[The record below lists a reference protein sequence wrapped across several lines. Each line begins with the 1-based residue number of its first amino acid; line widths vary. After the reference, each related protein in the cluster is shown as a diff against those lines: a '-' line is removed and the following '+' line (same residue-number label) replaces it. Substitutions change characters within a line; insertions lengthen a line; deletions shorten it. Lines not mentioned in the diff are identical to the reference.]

1 MKKLLALLLALLM
14 VTVGLVSCKKD
25 DDGTEGSDTTAG
37 GAANNEDISKRYYI
51 VSDGESDFVLVYPK
65 KAGDNVVQA
74 ALEIKSLL
82 KMKTGVD
89 MKVSDD
95 ESVAADSA
103 AKEILIGSTNRSESD
118 IKAELAGYKDYIVK
132 LTGNKLVI
140 AGGCDE
146 ATIDAISYFRKM
158 VIEKIDSKELKAGNA
173 YVANDLL
180 FTYHYPYSMENLTL
194 LGTSVKDYK
203 IVVGADCSFTE
214 YRMALRFMYSIMQMT
229 GRAMDIVKDDTEAS
243 AHEIRIGKTNRTA
256 ASAERGEY
264 VINVNDGSLEFISG
278 SLFGYEALYDY
289 VWSSM
294 LAPLRQAVDNG
305 VFARTDF
312 TTKLENGTLNAFE
325 RNEEDFRIMFH
336 NIWGYDSAQNAI
348 STNAQRNQMLTALY
362 AEYNPDILC
371 LQEVNPVMR
380 DASAYPIAA
389 GLEKIGYAV
398 ADVGKI
404 GIYDT
409 VNPILYRTDKLRLVK
424 CGYDVID
431 GFTDGN
437 VNTWAVFETLDGEGK
452 VGVVNVHYTK
462 AGDDKNFALRNSQ
475 AAKTIERATAMATEY
490 ECSVMVGGDMNCNVS
505 ASPFK
510 NLLNAGFSDV
520 QDIAVSSENY
530 NTNFGYPTYN
540 SYLDLYEKAS
550 VTLSVQYDEKAIDH
564 VLLKGNAILCKT
576 FDIVTDNFALCASDH
591 APLLIDFSIKT
602 ASIQDPIG
610 EYTPNY

>member
-1 MKKLLALLLALLM
+1 MKKILALLLALLM
-14 VTVGLVSCKKD
+14 VTIGLASCKKKED
-25 DDGTEGSDTTAG
+25 PDSTDTTTG
-37 GAANNEDISKRYYI
+37 GAEESEDVSKRYYI
-51 VSDGESDFVLVYPK
+51 VSGGESDFVLVYPK
-65 KAGDNVVQA
+65 KAGDSVVQG
-74 ALEIKSLL
+74 ALEIKGLL

-89 MKVSDD
+89 MKVVDD
-95 ESVAADSA
+95 ESVAADSG
-103 AKEILIGSTNRSESD
+103 AKEILIGETNRPESD
-118 IKAELAGYKDYIVK
+118 VKAELAGYNDYIVK

-146 ATIDAISYFRKM
+146 ATVSAVSYFRKM
-158 VIEKIDSKELKAGNA
+158 VIEKISSKELQAGNA
-173 YVANDLL
+173 YVQNDLL
-180 FTYHYPYSMENLTL
+180 FNYHYPYSMENMTL
-194 LGTSVKDYK
+194 LGTPVKDYK
-203 IVVGADCSFTE
+203 IVVGADCSFVE
-214 YRMALRFMYSIMQMT
+214 YRAALRFMYSIMKMT
-229 GRAMDIVKDDTEAS
+229 GRAMDIVEDDTEAS
-243 AHEIRIGKTNRTA
+243 AHEIRIGKTNRTTAVA
-256 ASAERGEY
+256 AREEY
-264 VINVNDGSLEFISG
+264 VINVNEGSLEFISG

-289 VWSSM
+289 IWSSM
-294 LAPLRQAVDNG
+294 LAPLRETIDNG
-305 VFARTDF
+305 EFRRANF
-312 TTKLENGTLNAFE
+312 TGELANGTLNAFE

-540 SYLDLYEKAS
+540 RYLDLYEKAS

-591 APLLIDFSIKT
+591 APLLVDFSLKT
-602 ASIQDPIG
+602 ASTRDPIG

>member
-1 MKKLLALLLALLM
+1 MKKILALLLALLM
-14 VTVGLVSCKKD
+14 VTIGLASCKKKED
-25 DDGTEGSDTTAG
+25 SESTDTTTG
-37 GAANNEDISKRYYI
+37 GAEESEDVSKRYYI
-51 VSDGESDFVLVYPK
+51 VSGGESDFVLVYPK
-65 KAGDNVVQA
+65 KAGDSVVQG
-74 ALEIKSLL
+74 ALEIKGLL

-89 MKVSDD
+89 MKVVDD
-95 ESVAADSA
+95 ESVAADSG
-103 AKEILIGSTNRSESD
+103 AKEILIGETNRPESD
-118 IKAELAGYKDYIVK
+118 VKAELAGYNDYIVK

-146 ATIDAISYFRKM
+146 ATVSAVSYFRKM
-158 VIEKIDSKELKAGNA
+158 VIEKISSKELQAGNA
-173 YVANDLL
+173 YVQNDLL
-180 FTYHYPYSMENLTL
+180 FNYHYPYSMENMTL
-194 LGTSVKDYK
+194 LGTPVKDYK
-203 IVVGADCSFTE
+203 IVVGADCSFVE
-214 YRMALRFMYSIMQMT
+214 YRTALRFMYSIMKMT
-229 GRAMDIVKDDTEAS
+229 GRAMDIVEDDTEAS
-243 AHEIRIGKTNRTA
+243 AHEIRIGKTNRTTAVA
-256 ASAERGEY
+256 AREEY
-264 VINVNDGSLEFISG
+264 VINVNEGSLEFISG

-289 VWSSM
+289 IWSSM
-294 LAPLRQAVDNG
+294 LAPLRETVDNG
-305 VFARTDF
+305 EFRRTNF
-312 TTKLENGTLNAFE
+312 TVELANGTLNAFE

-371 LQEVNPVMR
+371 LQEVTAVMR
-380 DASAYPIAA
+380 DPSNFPIAA
-389 GLEKIGYAV
+389 GLEKLGYAV

-404 GIYDT
+404 GTYDT
-409 VNPILYRTDKLRLVK
+409 VNPILYRTDKFRLVS

-437 VNTWAVFETLDGEGK
+437 VNTWAVFETLDGSGK

-462 AGDDKNFALRNSQ
+462 NGADKDFALRNSQ

-540 SYLDLYEKAS
+540 NYMGLYEKSS

>member
-1 MKKLLALLLALLM
+1 MKKILALLLALLM
-14 VTVGLVSCKKD
+14 VTIGLASCKKKED
-25 DDGTEGSDTTAG
+25 PESTDTTTG
-37 GAANNEDISKRYYI
+37 GAEESEDVSKRYYI
-51 VSDGESDFVLVYPK
+51 VSGGESDFVLVYPK
-65 KAGDNVVQA
+65 KAGDSVVQG
-74 ALEIKSLL
+74 ALEIKGLL

-89 MKVSDD
+89 MKVVDD
-95 ESVAADSA
+95 ESVAADSG
-103 AKEILIGSTNRSESD
+103 AKEILIGETNRPESD
-118 IKAELAGYKDYIVK
+118 VKAELAGYNDYIVK
-132 LTGNKLVI
+132 LTRNKLVI

-146 ATIDAISYFRKM
+146 ATVSAVSYFRKM
-158 VIEKIDSKELKAGNA
+158 VIEKISSKELQAGNA
-173 YVANDLL
+173 YVQNDLL
-180 FTYHYPYSMENLTL
+180 FNYHYPYSMENMTL
-194 LGTSVKDYK
+194 LGTPVKDYK
-203 IVVGADCSFTE
+203 IVVGADCSFVE
-214 YRMALRFMYSIMQMT
+214 YRTALRFMYSIMKMT
-229 GRAMDIVKDDTEAS
+229 GRAMDIVEDDTEAS
-243 AHEIRIGKTNRTA
+243 AHEIRIGKTNRTTAVA
-256 ASAERGEY
+256 AREEY
-264 VINVNDGSLEFISG
+264 VINVNEGSLEFISG

-289 VWSSM
+289 IWSSM
-294 LAPLRQAVDNG
+294 LAPLRETVDNG
-305 VFARTDF
+305 EFRRTNF
-312 TTKLENGTLNAFE
+312 TVELANGTLNAFE

-404 GIYDT
+404 GTYDT
-409 VNPILYRTDKLRLVK
+409 VNPILYRTDKLRLVS

-462 AGDDKNFALRNSQ
+462 AGDDKDFALRNSQ

-591 APLLIDFSIKT
+591 APLLVDFSLKT
-602 ASIQDPIG
+602 ASTRDPIG

>member
-1 MKKLLALLLALLM
+1 MKKILALLLALLM
-14 VTVGLVSCKKD
+14 VTIGLASCKKKED
-25 DDGTEGSDTTAG
+25 SESTDTTTG
-37 GAANNEDISKRYYI
+37 GAEESEDVSKRYYI
-51 VSDGESDFVLVYPK
+51 VSGGESDFVLVYPK
-65 KAGDNVVQA
+65 KAGDSVVQG
-74 ALEIKSLL
+74 ALEIKGLL

-89 MKVSDD
+89 MKVVDD
-95 ESVAADSA
+95 ESVAADSG
-103 AKEILIGSTNRSESD
+103 AKEILIGETNRPESD
-118 IKAELAGYKDYIVK
+118 VKAELAGYNDYIVK

-146 ATIDAISYFRKM
+146 ATVSAVSYFRKM
-158 VIEKIDSKELKAGNA
+158 VIEKISGKELQAGNA
-173 YVANDLL
+173 YVQNDLL
-180 FTYHYPYSMENLTL
+180 FNYHYPYSMENMTL
-194 LGTSVKDYK
+194 LGTPVKDYK
-203 IVVGADCSFTE
+203 IVVGADCSFVE
-214 YRMALRFMYSIMQMT
+214 YRTALRFMYSIMKMT
-229 GRAMDIVKDDTEAS
+229 GRAMDIVEDDTEAS
-243 AHEIRIGKTNRTA
+243 AHEIRIGKTNRTTAVA
-256 ASAERGEY
+256 AREEY
-264 VINVNDGSLEFISG
+264 VINVNEGSLEFISG

-289 VWSSM
+289 IWSSM
-294 LAPLRQAVDNG
+294 LAPLRETVDNG
-305 VFARTDF
+305 EFRRTNF
-312 TTKLENGTLNAFE
+312 TVELANGTLNAFE

-371 LQEVNPVMR
+371 LQEVTAVMR

-404 GIYDT
+404 GTYDT
-409 VNPILYRTDKLRLVK
+409 VNPILYRTDKLRLVS

-462 AGDDKNFALRNSQ
+462 AGDDKDFALRNSQ

-540 SYLDLYEKAS
+540 NYMGLYEKSS

>member
-1 MKKLLALLLALLM
+1 MKKILALLLALLM
-14 VTVGLVSCKKD
+14 VTIGLASCKKKED
-25 DDGTEGSDTTAG
+25 PESTDTTTG
-37 GAANNEDISKRYYI
+37 GAEKSEDVSKRYYI
-51 VSDGESDFVLVYPK
+51 VSGGESDFVLVYPK
-65 KAGDNVVQA
+65 KAGDSVVQG
-74 ALEIKSLL
+74 ALEIKGLL

-89 MKVSDD
+89 MKVVDD
-95 ESVAADSA
+95 ESVAADSG
-103 AKEILIGSTNRSESD
+103 AKEILIGETNRPESD
-118 IKAELAGYKDYIVK
+118 VKAELAGYNDYIVK

-146 ATIDAISYFRKM
+146 ATVSAVSYFRKM
-158 VIEKIDSKELKAGNA
+158 VIEKISSKELQAGNA
-173 YVANDLL
+173 YVQNDLL
-180 FTYHYPYSMENLTL
+180 FNYHYPYSMENMTL
-194 LGTSVKDYK
+194 LGTPVKDYK
-203 IVVGADCSFTE
+203 IVVGADCSFVE
-214 YRMALRFMYSIMQMT
+214 YRTALRFMYSIMKMT
-229 GRAMDIVKDDTEAS
+229 GRAMDIVEDDTEAS
-243 AHEIRIGKTNRTA
+243 AHEIRIGKTNRTTAVA
-256 ASAERGEY
+256 AREEY
-264 VINVNDGSLEFISG
+264 VINVNEGSLEFISG

-289 VWSSM
+289 IWSSM
-294 LAPLRQAVDNG
+294 LAPLRETVDNG
-305 VFARTDF
+305 EFRRTNF
-312 TTKLENGTLNAFE
+312 TVELANGTLNAFE

-404 GIYDT
+404 GTYDT
-409 VNPILYRTDKLRLVK
+409 VNPILYRTDKLRLVS

-462 AGDDKNFALRNSQ
+462 AGDDKDFALRNSQ

>member
-1 MKKLLALLLALLM
+1 MKKILALLLALLM
-14 VTVGLVSCKKD
+14 VTIGLASCKKKED
-25 DDGTEGSDTTAG
+25 PESTDTTTG
-37 GAANNEDISKRYYI
+37 GAEESEDVSKRYYI
-51 VSDGESDFVLVYPK
+51 VSGGESDFVLVYPK
-65 KAGDNVVQA
+65 KAGDSVVQG
-74 ALEIKSLL
+74 ALEIKGLL

-89 MKVSDD
+89 MKVVDD
-95 ESVAADSA
+95 ESVAADSG
-103 AKEILIGSTNRSESD
+103 AKEILIGETNRPESD
-118 IKAELAGYKDYIVK
+118 VKAELAGYNDYIVK

-146 ATIDAISYFRKM
+146 ATVSAVSYFRKM
-158 VIEKIDSKELKAGNA
+158 VIEKISSKELQAGNA
-173 YVANDLL
+173 YVQNDLL
-180 FTYHYPYSMENLTL
+180 FNYHYPYSMENMTL
-194 LGTSVKDYK
+194 LGTPVKDYK
-203 IVVGADCSFTE
+203 IVVGADCSFVE
-214 YRMALRFMYSIMQMT
+214 YRTALRFMYSIMKMT
-229 GRAMDIVKDDTEAS
+229 GRAMDIVEDDTEAS
-243 AHEIRIGKTNRTA
+243 AHEIRIGKTNRTTAVA
-256 ASAERGEY
+256 AREEY
-264 VINVNDGSLEFISG
+264 VINVNEGSLEFISG

-289 VWSSM
+289 IWSSM
-294 LAPLRQAVDNG
+294 LAPLRETVDNG
-305 VFARTDF
+305 EFRRTNF
-312 TTKLENGTLNAFE
+312 TVELANGTLNAFE

-404 GIYDT
+404 GTYDT
-409 VNPILYRTDKLRLVK
+409 VNPILYRTDKLRLVS

-462 AGDDKNFALRNSQ
+462 AGDDKDFALRNSQ

-591 APLLIDFSIKT
+591 APLLVDFSLKT
-602 ASIQDPIG
+602 ASTRDPIG

>member
-1 MKKLLALLLALLM
+1 MKKILALLLALLM
-14 VTVGLVSCKKD
+14 VTIGLASCKKKED
-25 DDGTEGSDTTAG
+25 PESTDTTTG
-37 GAANNEDISKRYYI
+37 GAEESEDVSKRYYI
-51 VSDGESDFVLVYPK
+51 VSGGESDFVLVYPK
-65 KAGDNVVQA
+65 KAGDSVVQG
-74 ALEIKSLL
+74 ALEIKGLL

-89 MKVSDD
+89 MKVVDD
-95 ESVAADSA
+95 ESVAADSG
-103 AKEILIGSTNRSESD
+103 AKEILIGETNRPESD
-118 IKAELAGYKDYIVK
+118 VKAELAGYNDYIVK
-132 LTGNKLVI
+132 LTRNKLVI

-146 ATIDAISYFRKM
+146 ATVSAGSYFRKM
-158 VIEKIDSKELKAGNA
+158 VIEKISSKELQAGNA
-173 YVANDLL
+173 YVQNDLL
-180 FTYHYPYSMENLTL
+180 FNYHYPYSMENMTL
-194 LGTSVKDYK
+194 LGTPVKDYK
-203 IVVGADCSFTE
+203 IVVGADCSFVE
-214 YRMALRFMYSIMQMT
+214 YRTALRFMYSIMKMT
-229 GRAMDIVKDDTEAS
+229 GRAMDIVEDDTEAS
-243 AHEIRIGKTNRTA
+243 AHEIRIGKTSRTTAVA
-256 ASAERGEY
+256 AREEY
-264 VINVNDGSLEFISG
+264 VINVNEGSLEFISG

-289 VWSSM
+289 IWSSM
-294 LAPLRQAVDNG
+294 LAPLRETVDNG
-305 VFARTDF
+305 EFRRTNF
-312 TTKLENGTLNAFE
+312 TVELANGTLNAFE

-404 GIYDT
+404 GTYDT
-409 VNPILYRTDKLRLVK
+409 VNPILYRTDKLRLVS

-462 AGDDKNFALRNSQ
+462 AGDDKDFALRNSQ

-591 APLLIDFSIKT
+591 APLLVDFSLKT
-602 ASIQDPIG
+602 ASTRDPIG

>member
-1 MKKLLALLLALLM
+1 M
-14 VTVGLVSCKKD
+14 VTIGLASCKKKED
-25 DDGTEGSDTTAG
+25 PESTDTTTG
-37 GAANNEDISKRYYI
+37 GAEESEDVSKRYYI
-51 VSDGESDFVLVYPK
+51 VSGGESDFVLVYPK
-65 KAGDNVVQA
+65 KAGDSVVQG
-74 ALEIKSLL
+74 ALEIKGLL

-89 MKVSDD
+89 MKVVDD
-95 ESVAADSA
+95 ESVAADSG
-103 AKEILIGSTNRSESD
+103 AKEILIGETNRPESD
-118 IKAELAGYKDYIVK
+118 VKAELAGYNDYIVK

-146 ATIDAISYFRKM
+146 ATVSAVSYFRKM
-158 VIEKIDSKELKAGNA
+158 VIEKISSKELQAGNA
-173 YVANDLL
+173 YVQNDLL
-180 FTYHYPYSMENLTL
+180 FSYHYPYSMENMTL
-194 LGTSVKDYK
+194 LGTPVKDYK
-203 IVVGADCSFTE
+203 IVVGADCSFVE
-214 YRMALRFMYSIMQMT
+214 YRAALRFMYSIMKMT
-229 GRAMDIVKDDTEAS
+229 GRAMDIVEDDTEAS
-243 AHEIRIGKTNRTA
+243 DHEIRIGKTNRTTAVA
-256 ASAERGEY
+256 AREEY
-264 VINVNDGSLEFISG
+264 VINVNEGSLEFISG

-289 VWSSM
+289 IWSSM
-294 LAPLRQAVDNG
+294 LAPLRETIDNG
-305 VFARTDF
+305 EFRRTNF
-312 TTKLENGTLNAFE
+312 TGELANGTLNAFE

-380 DASAYPIAA
+380 DASASPIAA

-404 GIYDT
+404 GTYDT
-409 VNPILYRTDKLRLVK
+409 VNPILYRTDKLRLVS

-462 AGDDKNFALRNSQ
+462 AGDDKDFALRNSQ

-510 NLLNAGFSDV
+510 NLLSAGFSDV

-550 VTLSVQYDEKAIDH
+550 ITLSVQYDEKAIDH

-591 APLLIDFSIKT
+591 APLLVDFSLKT
-602 ASIQDPIG
+602 ASTRDPIG
-610 EYTPNY
+610 DYTPNY

>member
-1 MKKLLALLLALLM
+1 MKKILALLLALLM
-14 VTVGLVSCKKD
+14 VTIGLASCKKKED
-25 DDGTEGSDTTAG
+25 PESTDTTTG
-37 GAANNEDISKRYYI
+37 GAEESEDVSKRYYI
-51 VSDGESDFVLVYPK
+51 VSGGESDFVLVYPK
-65 KAGDNVVQA
+65 KAGDSVVQG
-74 ALEIKSLL
+74 ALEIKGLL

-89 MKVSDD
+89 MKVVDD
-95 ESVAADSA
+95 ESVAADSG
-103 AKEILIGSTNRSESD
+103 AKEILIGETNRPESD
-118 IKAELAGYKDYIVK
+118 VKAELAGYNDYIVK
-132 LTGNKLVI
+132 LTRNKLVI

-146 ATIDAISYFRKM
+146 ATVSAVSYFRKM
-158 VIEKIDSKELKAGNA
+158 VIEKISSKELQAGNA
-173 YVANDLL
+173 YVQNDLL
-180 FTYHYPYSMENLTL
+180 FNYHYPYSMENMTL
-194 LGTSVKDYK
+194 LGTPVKDYK
-203 IVVGADCSFTE
+203 IVVGADCSFVE
-214 YRMALRFMYSIMQMT
+214 YRTALRFMYSIMKMT
-229 GRAMDIVKDDTEAS
+229 GRAMDIVEDDTEAS
-243 AHEIRIGKTNRTA
+243 AHEIRIGKTSRTTAVA
-256 ASAERGEY
+256 AREEY
-264 VINVNDGSLEFISG
+264 VINVNEGSLEFISG

-289 VWSSM
+289 IWSSM
-294 LAPLRQAVDNG
+294 LAPLRETVDNG
-305 VFARTDF
+305 EFRRTNF
-312 TTKLENGTLNAFE
+312 TVELANGTLNAFE

-404 GIYDT
+404 GTYDT
-409 VNPILYRTDKLRLVK
+409 VNPILYRTDKLRLVS

-462 AGDDKNFALRNSQ
+462 AGDDKDFALRNSQ

-564 VLLKGNAILCKT
+564 VLLKGNEILCKT

-591 APLLIDFSIKT
+591 APLLVDFSLKT
-602 ASIQDPIG
+602 ASTRDPIG

>member
-1 MKKLLALLLALLM
+1 MKKILALLLALLM
-14 VTVGLVSCKKD
+14 VTIGLASCKKKED
-25 DDGTEGSDTTAG
+25 SESTDTTTG
-37 GAANNEDISKRYYI
+37 GAEESEDVSKRYYI
-51 VSDGESDFVLVYPK
+51 VSGGESDFVLVYPK
-65 KAGDNVVQA
+65 KAGDSVVQG
-74 ALEIKSLL
+74 ALEIKGLL

-89 MKVSDD
+89 MKVVDD
-95 ESVAADSA
+95 ESVAADSG
-103 AKEILIGSTNRSESD
+103 AKEILIGETNRPESD
-118 IKAELAGYKDYIVK
+118 VKAELAGYNDYIVK

-146 ATIDAISYFRKM
+146 ATVSAVSYFRKM
-158 VIEKIDSKELKAGNA
+158 VIEKISSKELQAGNA
-173 YVANDLL
+173 YVQNDLL
-180 FTYHYPYSMENLTL
+180 FNYHYPYSMENMTL
-194 LGTSVKDYK
+194 LGTPVKDYK
-203 IVVGADCSFTE
+203 IVVGADCSFVE
-214 YRMALRFMYSIMQMT
+214 YRTALRFMYSIMKMT
-229 GRAMDIVKDDTEAS
+229 GRAMDIVEDDTEAS
-243 AHEIRIGKTNRTA
+243 AHEIRIGKTNRTTAVA
-256 ASAERGEY
+256 AREEY
-264 VINVNDGSLEFISG
+264 VINVNEGSLEFISG

-289 VWSSM
+289 IWSSM
-294 LAPLRQAVDNG
+294 LAPLRETVDNG
-305 VFARTDF
+305 EFRRTNF
-312 TTKLENGTLNAFE
+312 TVELANGTLNAFE

-380 DASAYPIAA
+380 DASAYPIAT

-404 GIYDT
+404 GTYDT
-409 VNPILYRTDKLRLVK
+409 VNPILYRTDKLRLVS

-462 AGDDKNFALRNSQ
+462 AGDDKDFALRNSQ

-591 APLLIDFSIKT
+591 APLLVDFSLKT
-602 ASIQDPIG
+602 ASTRDPIG

>member
-1 MKKLLALLLALLM
+1 MKKILALLLALLM
-14 VTVGLVSCKKD
+14 VTIGLASCKKKED
-25 DDGTEGSDTTAG
+25 PESTDTTTG
-37 GAANNEDISKRYYI
+37 GAEESEDVSKRYYI
-51 VSDGESDFVLVYPK
+51 VSGGESDFVLVYPK
-65 KAGDNVVQA
+65 KAGDSVVQG
-74 ALEIKSLL
+74 ALEIKGLL

-89 MKVSDD
+89 MKVVDD
-95 ESVAADSA
+95 ESVAADSG
-103 AKEILIGSTNRSESD
+103 AKEILIGETNRPESD
-118 IKAELAGYKDYIVK
+118 VKAELAGYNDYIVK
-132 LTGNKLVI
+132 LTRNKLVI

-146 ATIDAISYFRKM
+146 ATVSAVSYFRKM
-158 VIEKIDSKELKAGNA
+158 VIEKISSKELQAGNA
-173 YVANDLL
+173 YVQNDLL
-180 FTYHYPYSMENLTL
+180 FNYHYPYSMENMTL
-194 LGTSVKDYK
+194 LGTPVKDYK
-203 IVVGADCSFTE
+203 IVVGADCSFVE
-214 YRMALRFMYSIMQMT
+214 YRTALRFMYSIMKMT
-229 GRAMDIVKDDTEAS
+229 GRAMDIVEDDTEAS
-243 AHEIRIGKTNRTA
+243 AHEIRIGKTSRTTAVA
-256 ASAERGEY
+256 AREEY
-264 VINVNDGSLEFISG
+264 VINVNEGSLEFISG

-289 VWSSM
+289 IWSSM
-294 LAPLRQAVDNG
+294 LAPLRETVDNG
-305 VFARTDF
+305 EFRRTNF
-312 TTKLENGTLNAFE
+312 TVELANGTLNAFE

-404 GIYDT
+404 GTYDT
-409 VNPILYRTDKLRLVK
+409 VNPILYRTDKLRLVS

-462 AGDDKNFALRNSQ
+462 AGDDKDFALRNSQ

-591 APLLIDFSIKT
+591 APLLVDFSLKT
-602 ASIQDPIG
+602 ASTRDPIG

>member
-1 MKKLLALLLALLM
+1 MKKILALLLALLM
-14 VTVGLVSCKKD
+14 VTIGLASCKKKED
-25 DDGTEGSDTTAG
+25 SESTDTTTG
-37 GAANNEDISKRYYI
+37 GAEESEDVSKRYYI
-51 VSDGESDFVLVYPK
+51 VSGGESDFVLVYPK
-65 KAGDNVVQA
+65 KAGDSVVQG
-74 ALEIKSLL
+74 ALEIKGLL

-89 MKVSDD
+89 MKVVDD
-95 ESVAADSA
+95 ESVAADSG
-103 AKEILIGSTNRSESD
+103 AKEILIGETNRPESD
-118 IKAELAGYKDYIVK
+118 VKAELAGYNDYIVK

-146 ATIDAISYFRKM
+146 ATVSAVSYFRKM
-158 VIEKIDSKELKAGNA
+158 VIEKISSKELQAGNA
-173 YVANDLL
+173 YVQNDLL
-180 FTYHYPYSMENLTL
+180 FNYHYPYSMENMTL
-194 LGTSVKDYK
+194 LGTPVKDYK
-203 IVVGADCSFTE
+203 IVVGADCSFVE
-214 YRMALRFMYSIMQMT
+214 YRTALRFMYSIMKMT
-229 GRAMDIVKDDTEAS
+229 GRAMDIVEDDTEAS
-243 AHEIRIGKTNRTA
+243 AHEIRIGKTNRTTAVA
-256 ASAERGEY
+256 AREEY
-264 VINVNDGSLEFISG
+264 VINVNEGSLEFISG

-289 VWSSM
+289 IWSSM
-294 LAPLRQAVDNG
+294 LAPLRETVDNG
-305 VFARTDF
+305 EFRRTNF
-312 TTKLENGTLNAFE
+312 TVELANGTLNAFE

-404 GIYDT
+404 GTYDT
-409 VNPILYRTDKLRLVK
+409 VNPILYRTDKLRLVS

-462 AGDDKNFALRNSQ
+462 AGDDKDFALRNSQ

-591 APLLIDFSIKT
+591 APLLVDFSLKT
-602 ASIQDPIG
+602 ASTRDPIG

>member
-1 MKKLLALLLALLM
+1 MKKILALLLALLM
-14 VTVGLVSCKKD
+14 VTIGLASCKKKED
-25 DDGTEGSDTTAG
+25 PESTDTTTG
-37 GAANNEDISKRYYI
+37 GAEESEDVSKRYYI
-51 VSDGESDFVLVYPK
+51 VSGGESDFVLVYPK
-65 KAGDNVVQA
+65 KAGDSVVQG
-74 ALEIKSLL
+74 ALEIKGLL

-89 MKVSDD
+89 MKVVDD
-95 ESVAADSA
+95 ESVAADSG
-103 AKEILIGSTNRSESD
+103 AKEILIGETNRPESD
-118 IKAELAGYKDYIVK
+118 VKAELAGYNDYIVK

-146 ATIDAISYFRKM
+146 ATVSAVSYFRKM
-158 VIEKIDSKELKAGNA
+158 VIEKISSKELQAGNA
-173 YVANDLL
+173 YVQNDLL
-180 FTYHYPYSMENLTL
+180 FNYHYPYSMENLTL

-243 AHEIRIGKTNRTA
+243 AHEIRIGKSNRTA
-256 ASAERGEY
+256 ASAEREEY

-325 RNEEDFRIMFH
+325 RNADDFRIMYH
-336 NIWGYDSAQNAI
+336 NIWGLDDALTAVT
-348 STNAQRNQMLTALY
+348 TNAQRNQMLTALY

-371 LQEVNPVMR
+371 LQEVTAVMR
-380 DASAYPIAA
+380 DPSNFPIAA
-389 GLEKIGYAV
+389 GLEKLGYAV

-404 GIYDT
+404 GTYDT
-409 VNPILYRTDKLRLVK
+409 VNPILYRTDKFRLVS

-437 VNTWAVFETLDGEGK
+437 VNTWAVFETLDGSGK

-462 AGDDKNFALRNSQ
+462 NGADKDFALRNSQ

-540 SYLDLYEKAS
+540 NYMGLYEKSS

>member
-1 MKKLLALLLALLM
+1 MKKILALLLALLM
-14 VTVGLVSCKKD
+14 VTIGLASCKKKED
-25 DDGTEGSDTTAG
+25 SESTDTTTG
-37 GAANNEDISKRYYI
+37 GAEESEDVSKRYYI
-51 VSDGESDFVLVYPK
+51 VSGGESDFVLVYPK
-65 KAGDNVVQA
+65 KAGDSVVQG
-74 ALEIKSLL
+74 ALEIKGLL

-89 MKVSDD
+89 MKVVDD
-95 ESVAADSA
+95 ESVAADSG
-103 AKEILIGSTNRSESD
+103 AKEILIGETNRPESD
-118 IKAELAGYKDYIVK
+118 VKAELAGYNDYIVK

-146 ATIDAISYFRKM
+146 ATVSAVSYFRKM
-158 VIEKIDSKELKAGNA
+158 VIEKISSKELQAGNA
-173 YVANDLL
+173 YVQNDLL
-180 FTYHYPYSMENLTL
+180 FNYHYPYSMENMTL
-194 LGTSVKDYK
+194 LGTPVKDYK
-203 IVVGADCSFTE
+203 IVVGADCSFVE
-214 YRMALRFMYSIMQMT
+214 YRAALRFMYSIMKMT
-229 GRAMDIVKDDTEAS
+229 GRAMDIVEDDTEAS
-243 AHEIRIGKTNRTA
+243 AHEIRIGKTNRTTAVA
-256 ASAERGEY
+256 AREEY
-264 VINVNDGSLEFISG
+264 VINVNEGSLEFISG

-289 VWSSM
+289 IWSSM
-294 LAPLRQAVDNG
+294 LAPLRETVDNG
-305 VFARTDF
+305 EFRRTNF
-312 TTKLENGTLNAFE
+312 TVELANGTLNAFE

-404 GIYDT
+404 GTYDT
-409 VNPILYRTDKLRLVK
+409 VNPILYRTDKLRLVS

-462 AGDDKNFALRNSQ
+462 AGDDKDFALRNSQ

-591 APLLIDFSIKT
+591 APLLVDFSLKT
-602 ASIQDPIG
+602 ASTRDPIG

>member
-1 MKKLLALLLALLM
+1 MKKILALLLALLM
-14 VTVGLVSCKKD
+14 VTIGLASCKKKED
-25 DDGTEGSDTTAG
+25 SESTDTTTG
-37 GAANNEDISKRYYI
+37 GAEESEDVSKRYYI
-51 VSDGESDFVLVYPK
+51 VSGGESDFVLVYPK
-65 KAGDNVVQA
+65 KAGDSVVQG
-74 ALEIKSLL
+74 ALEIKGLL

-89 MKVSDD
+89 MKVVDD
-95 ESVAADSA
+95 ESVAADSG
-103 AKEILIGSTNRSESD
+103 AKEILIGETNRPESD
-118 IKAELAGYKDYIVK
+118 VKAELAGYNDYIVK

-146 ATIDAISYFRKM
+146 ATVSAVSYFRKM
-158 VIEKIDSKELKAGNA
+158 VIEKISSKELQAGNA
-173 YVANDLL
+173 YVQNDLL
-180 FTYHYPYSMENLTL
+180 FNYHYPYSMENMTL
-194 LGTSVKDYK
+194 LGTPVKDYK
-203 IVVGADCSFTE
+203 IVVGADCSFVE
-214 YRMALRFMYSIMQMT
+214 YRTALRFMYSIMKMT
-229 GRAMDIVKDDTEAS
+229 GRAMDIVEDDTEAS
-243 AHEIRIGKTNRTA
+243 AHEIRIGKTNRTTAVA
-256 ASAERGEY
+256 AREEY
-264 VINVNDGSLEFISG
+264 VINVNEGSLEFISG

-289 VWSSM
+289 IWSSM
-294 LAPLRQAVDNG
+294 LAPLRETVDNG
-305 VFARTDF
+305 EFRRTNF
-312 TTKLENGTLNAFE
+312 TVELANGTLNAFE

-404 GIYDT
+404 GTYDT
-409 VNPILYRTDKLRLVK
+409 VNPILYRTDKLRLVS

-462 AGDDKNFALRNSQ
+462 AGDDKDFALRNSQ

>member
-1 MKKLLALLLALLM
+1 MKKILALLLALLM
-14 VTVGLVSCKKD
+14 VTIGLASCKKKED
-25 DDGTEGSDTTAG
+25 PESTDTTTG
-37 GAANNEDISKRYYI
+37 GAEESEDVSKRYYI
-51 VSDGESDFVLVYPK
+51 VSGGESDFVLVYPK
-65 KAGDNVVQA
+65 KAGDSVVQG
-74 ALEIKSLL
+74 ALEIKGLL

-89 MKVSDD
+89 MKVVDD
-95 ESVAADSA
+95 ESVAADSG
-103 AKEILIGSTNRSESD
+103 AKEILIGETNRPESD
-118 IKAELAGYKDYIVK
+118 VKAELAGYNDYIVK

-146 ATIDAISYFRKM
+146 ATVSAVSYFRKM
-158 VIEKIDSKELKAGNA
+158 VIEKISSKELQAGNA
-173 YVANDLL
+173 YVQNDLL
-180 FTYHYPYSMENLTL
+180 FNYHYPYSMENMTL

-203 IVVGADCSFTE
+203 IVVGADCSFVE
-214 YRMALRFMYSIMQMT
+214 YRTALRFMYSIMKMT
-229 GRAMDIVKDDTEAS
+229 GRAMDIVEDDTEAS
-243 AHEIRIGKTNRTA
+243 AHEIRIGKTNRTTAVA
-256 ASAERGEY
+256 AREEY
-264 VINVNDGSLEFISG
+264 VINVNEGSLEFISG

-289 VWSSM
+289 IWSSM
-294 LAPLRQAVDNG
+294 LAPLRETVDNG
-305 VFARTDF
+305 EFRRTNF
-312 TTKLENGTLNAFE
+312 TVELANGTLNAFE

-404 GIYDT
+404 GTYDT
-409 VNPILYRTDKLRLVK
+409 VNPILYRTDKLRLVS

-462 AGDDKNFALRNSQ
+462 AGDDKDFALRNSQ

-591 APLLIDFSIKT
+591 APLLVDFSLKT
-602 ASIQDPIG
+602 ASTRDPIG

>member
-14 VTVGLVSCKKD
+14 VTIGLASCKKKED
-25 DDGTEGSDTTAG
+25 TESTDTTTG
-37 GAANNEDISKRYYI
+37 GAEESEDVSKRYYI

-65 KAGDNVVQA
+65 KAGDDGVQA

-256 ASAERGEY
+256 ASAAREEY
-264 VINVNDGSLEFISG
+264 VINVNDGSLEFVSG

-325 RNEEDFRIMFH
+325 RNADDFRIMYH
-336 NIWGYDSAQNAI
+336 NIWGLDDALTAVT
-348 STNAQRNQMLTALY
+348 TNAQRNQMLTALY

-371 LQEVNPVMR
+371 LQEVTAVMR
-380 DASAYPIAA
+380 DPSNFPIAA
-389 GLEKIGYAV
+389 GLEKLGYAV

-404 GIYDT
+404 GTYDT
-409 VNPILYRTDKLRLVK
+409 VNPILYRTDKFRLVS

-437 VNTWAVFETLDGEGK
+437 VNTWAVFETLDGSGK

-462 AGDDKNFALRNSQ
+462 NGADKDFALRNSQ
-475 AAKTIERATAMATEY
+475 AAKTIERATTMATTY
-490 ECSVMVGGDMNCNVS
+490 ECSVMVGGDMNCNIA

-510 NLLNAGFSDV
+510 RLLDAGFSDV
-520 QDIAVSSENY
+520 QDIAISSENY

-540 SYLDLYEKAS
+540 NYMGLYEKSS